1 MLGSTTTKDSETE
14 NEDNDLGTT
23 VESGG
28 DEVVVLIEHGRVVLA
43 QIPLSTDT
51 ERKVGEDTAV
61 DTDEQP
67 AHVPED
73 DGEVEV
79 AEDLELGVAV
89 QQPEWD
95 WHDETYEVGDCHPLV
110 ARADGEHVAG
120 DTPGDGQRVVL
131 LHVLTGPDVGALGGF
146 QDVGL
151 SADDG
156 LHHDVVEDGTDD
168 ATKNLEGESGL
179 E

>member
-1 MLGSTTTKDSETE
+1 MLGSATTKDSETE
-14 NEDNDLGTT
+14 DEDNDLGTT
-23 VESGG
+23 VESGR
-28 DEVVVLIEHGRVVLA
+28 DKVVVLVEHGRVVLA
-43 QIPLSTDT
+43 EIPLSTDA

-79 AEDLELGVAV
+79 AEDFELGVAV

-95 WHDETYEVGDCHPLV
+95 WHDEAYKVGDGYPLV
-110 ARADGEHVAG
+110 AGADGEHVPG

-131 LHVLTGPDVGALGGF
+131 LHVLTRPDIGALGGF

-151 SADDG
+151 STDDG
-156 LHHDVVEDGTDD
+156 LHHDVVEDGADD
-168 ATKNLEGESGL
+168 ATKDLEGKGGL